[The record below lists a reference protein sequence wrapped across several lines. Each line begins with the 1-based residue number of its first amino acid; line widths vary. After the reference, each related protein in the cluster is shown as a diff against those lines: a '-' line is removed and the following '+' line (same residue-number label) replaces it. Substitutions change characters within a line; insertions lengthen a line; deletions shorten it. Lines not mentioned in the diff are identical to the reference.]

1 MEKIKGSSQH
11 LLSII
16 NDVLDMSKIESGKTV
31 LNLSL
36 IHILTKAFS
45 RLVAIDSRRWIQF
58 LLDILPRLDDVDFTI
73 LSHME
78 QQMLNMFY
86 TTVWQETIEDFGADE
101 VWEKLYTLCDSP
113 VMLQE
118 LIRCV

>member
-1 MEKIKGSSQH
+1 MREQYTE
-11 LLSII
+11 SIEET
-16 NDVLDMSKIESGKTV
+16 M
-31 LNLSL
+31 
-36 IHILTKAFS
+36 TKAFS

-58 LLDILPRLDDVDFTI
+58 LLDILPRLDDVDFTK

-86 TTVWQETIEDFGADE
+86 TTVWQETIEDFGADD

-118 LIRCV
+118 LIELLLYRLD